1 MPEEQRTFIAVKPD
15 GVKRGL
21 VGEIIR
27 RFENKGFKLIGL
39 KMLHVTQEMAERHYG
54 EHEGKPFYP
63 RLLKYIQSGP
73 IVAMVWKGYNVIDGA
88 RHMMGKTNPMEAEAG
103 TIRADYA
110 LLMEYN
116 VIHGSDSVESA
127 EREIAIY
134 FNPEELCDEY
144 VNMAESVIEDLG

>member
-39 KMLHVTQEMAERHYG
+39 KMLYVTQEMAERHYG

-134 FNPEELCDEY
+134 FKPEELCDEY

>member
-134 FNPEELCDEY
+134 FKPEELCDEY